1 MQKFPWHWSE
11 HQKCCQL
18 MWSNWSPK
26 AEVTT
31 CVSPSPGFFHNMF
44 LAGKKTLLSLLESV
58 SLYCSRPGWQP
69 ENNCLQRIMGN
80 ALLINYNGNLVMVN
94 SGLGIAFPSVRCY
107 PFKEKNIC
115 KVISLMVSTYSKWT
129 IFVLPQMVLC
139 WITQLTRFHK
149 SFSKFSLIA
158 VQYYF
163 VTINP
168 GK

>member
-1 MQKFPWHWSE
+1 MNIRNAVIKLVSQR
-11 HQKCCQL
+11 Q
-18 MWSNWSPK
+18 SNS
-26 AEVTT
+26 T
-31 CVSPSPGFFHNMF
+31 CFTF
-44 LAGKKTLLSLLESV
+44 TRLLSQHASCRKTTFVSFLESV

-69 ENNCLQRIMGN
+69 ESDCLQRIMGN
-80 ALLINYNGNLVMVN
+80 ALLINYNGNLVMFN

-115 KVISLMVSTYSKWT
+115 KVISLKVSTYSKWT

-158 VQYYF
+158 IQYSF
-163 VTINP
+163 VSINP